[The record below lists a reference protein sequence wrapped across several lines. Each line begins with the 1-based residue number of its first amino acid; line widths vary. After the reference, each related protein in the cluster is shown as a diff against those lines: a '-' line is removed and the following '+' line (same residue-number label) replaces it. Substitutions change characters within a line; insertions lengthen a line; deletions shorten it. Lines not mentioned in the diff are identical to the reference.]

1 MNDWQI
7 GMQMM
12 DRAPAPIPVIEGE
25 EQPVIRDPANE
36 LQEMAVMHAD
46 GYSLRQIGDV
56 FRRTPSYVMA
66 ALKRH
71 GSYVPK
77 RSENRTQMVI
87 DMLKTGRRTS
97 VDIASAISL
106 DVKYVN
112 QIIRRAE
119 GVQRERV
126 GVSNRYW
133 IEK

>member
-12 DRAPAPIPVIEGE
+12 SRAPAPIPLIEGE
-25 EQPVIRDPANE
+25 DQPIIRNPENE
-36 LQEMAVMHAD
+36 LQEIADMHAE

-77 RSENRTQMVI
+77 RSENRTQMVL
-87 DMLKTGRRTS
+87 DLLKTGRRTS
-97 VDIASAISL
+97 AYIAVALSV